1 MQWSIQSFRC
11 CQMGTI
17 VRCCLI
23 FIWENEKNEGNTQD
37 NSDGCCKTSSYTD
50 SGNFELCNNIVQ
62 KRKLFWEYT
71 TLVVQFLKTLSVN
84 SLPIFS
90 LLPTILIGTTTKP
103 NSEMT
108 LTKVKYIYFLVRTTL
123 KFQMFF
129 YVVIF
134 IFSKQVVLKTFN
146 IDYTKL
152 FLVTSFNSFSSIIAL
167 Y

>member
-1 MQWSIQSFRC
+1 M
-11 CQMGTI
+11 
-17 VRCCLI
+17 
-23 FIWENEKNEGNTQD
+23 
-37 NSDGCCKTSSYTD
+37 
-50 SGNFELCNNIVQ
+50 
-62 KRKLFWEYT
+62 
-71 TLVVQFLKTLSVN
+71 N

-90 LLPTILIGTTTKP
+90 LLPTLLIGTTTKP